1 MDAVFAVAPFSDV
14 QRPAIG
20 VSTLVSGVRQAGFSA
35 RVEYV
40 HLQLAAWMGVELYQW
55 IHQLGD
61 QLLLDAAKPSI
72 SLVGEWFFA
81 GVLFPGQLPPEEDYL
96 AKFVAPDAR
105 GRARSEAL
113 ADARRLYAAKFV
125 EYAAR
130 AILRHRPRVVG
141 FTTTF
146 HQTLCSLAV
155 AKALKEAADPP
166 AVMLGGANCEGE
178 MGRQLIRSFPWIDY
192 VCTGEGDEAVPE
204 FLQRFIREGNPEP
217 PPGIL
222 RQGFA
227 EVTSV
232 PKRVARMDDLPIPD
246 FHDYFEGLEACGLR
260 EVEPVLTIETARGC
274 WWGAKHH
281 CTFCGLNGDGMAYR
295 SKSAER
301 AAAEMIRLAET
312 YGVER
317 LHSVDNIL
325 DTRYIGALF
334 PELARRNAGLDLFYE
349 VKSNLRYDQLKTM
362 REGGVGTVQ
371 PGIESFSNATLA
383 LMRKGCTG
391 LQNIQMLRWCAEL
404 GIVTAWNL
412 LYGFPEELPAEYERM
427 AELVPRLT
435 HLPPPAFC
443 CRIRLDRFSPLYM
456 RAGELGLGNVRAMKA
471 YSYVFPLPESAL
483 RELAYFFEFDY
494 RDGRNPAEYARPL
507 IERVEEWIRLGES
520 IPARLD
526 AYGTGDLLVIED
538 TRPCATGRQ
547 HIFTGLAARVY
558 RECDSAARPGTLA
571 GRVGAEEAEIRRV
584 VGRFLEER
592 LMAEMDGQV
601 LSLAVFRDRE
611 TAAMREADATH
622 FGQVLVNLS

>member
-1 MDAVFAVAPFSDV
+1 MDAVFAVVPFSDV
-14 QRPAIG
+14 RRPAIG
-20 VSTLVSGVRQAGFSA
+20 VSTLLSGVRQAGFSA

-55 IHQLGD
+55 IHELGD
-61 QLLLDAAKPSI
+61 QLLLDMDKPSI

-81 GVLFPGQLPPEEDYL
+81 GVLFPGQLPADEDYL
-96 AKFVAPDAR
+96 AKFVAPDPR
-105 GRARSEAL
+105 GRARIEAL
-113 ADARRLYAAKFV
+113 ADARHRYAARFV
-125 EYAAR
+125 EYAAE

-141 FTTTF
+141 FTSTF
-146 HQTLCSLAV
+146 HQTVCSLAV
-155 AKALKEAADPP
+155 AKALKQAADRFFPLDPP
-166 AVMLGGANCEGE
+166 AVILGGANCEGG

-204 FLQRFIREGNPEP
+204 FLDRFIREGNPEP

-227 EVTSV
+227 EVLSV
-232 PKRVARMDDLPIPD
+232 PKRIARMDDLPIPD
-246 FHDYFEGLEACGLR
+246 FCDYFEGLEACGLP

-295 SKSAER
+295 SKSPER
-301 AAAEMIRLAET
+301 AVAEMMGLAET
-312 YGVER
+312 YGVAR
-317 LHSVDNIL
+317 VHSVDNIL

-362 REGGVGTVQ
+362 REGGVETVQ
-371 PGIESFSNATLA
+371 PGIESFSNATLE

-391 LQNIQMLRWCAEL
+391 LQNIQTLRWCAEL

-412 LYGFPEELPAEYERM
+412 LYGFPDELPAEYERM

-435 HLPPPAFC
+435 HLPPPAYC
-443 CRIRLDRFSPLYM
+443 CRIRLDRFSPLYT
-456 RAGELGLGNVRAMKA
+456 RARELGLGNVRAMKA

-483 RELAYFFEFDY
+483 GELAYFFEFDY
-494 RDGRNPAEYARPL
+494 RDGRNPADYARPL
-507 IERVEEWIRLGES
+507 IERVEEWSRLAES
-520 IPARLD
+520 KPARLD
-526 AYGTGDLLVIED
+526 AYGAGDLLVIED

-547 HIFTGLAARVY
+547 HIFTGFAARVY
-558 RECDSAARPGTLA
+558 RECDSAARPAALA
-571 GRVGAEEAEIRRV
+571 GRLGADETEIRRV
-584 VGRFLEER
+584 VERFLDER

-601 LSLAVFRDRE
+601 LSLAVFRYR
-611 TAAMREADATH
+611 AAKE
-622 FGQVLVNLS
+622 LLI